1 MFLFDIF
8 KRLEV
13 LLQIIKLKHREGV
26 FLGACNRIV
35 VEINN
40 RFRKIV
46 MFSVVENMTIFF

>member
-1 MFLFDIF
+1 M
-8 KRLEV
+8 
-13 LLQIIKLKHREGV
+13 

-46 MFSVVENMTIFF
+46 MFSVVENMTIFFKDITLKGRKKEHARLIGDQ

>member
-1 MFLFDIF
+1 M
-8 KRLEV
+8 
-13 LLQIIKLKHREGV
+13 

-46 MFSVVENMTIFF
+46 MFSVVENMTIFIFKDITLKGKKKEHARLIGDQ